1 MRSLS
6 LLDRKPIVAL
16 LAGLLL
22 LIAFQPSAVAEDV
35 RSATIQR
42 LYEFSQDM
50 SEKLLPVRGGSKN
63 KSLGCYLGSKDD
75 IQYRSG
81 YKDVEPRTQ
90 CEWAYDLNQF
100 IVQNGGGWD
109 NFRKYSKE
117 TPVSSDATSILND
130 SLRSYAGG
138 KDPKDAWERAHVPY
152 DKQAAFADR
161 WWKNNSRAYSSAAVP
176 PKDWWLHDAVL
187 DGNNLWTRYEQING
201 KSSADYV
208 MWRDSELAK
217 LLKKQ

>member
-1 MRSLS
+1 MQSLS
-6 LLDRKPIVAL
+6 LLDRKPIAAL
-16 LAGLLL
+16 LVGLLL
-22 LIAFQPSAVAEDV
+22 LIGFQPSAAGEDV

-50 SEKLLPVRGGSKN
+50 SEKLLPVRGGSKDN
-63 KSLGCYLGSKDD
+63 PLGCYLGSKDD

-100 IVQNGGGWD
+100 IETNGGGWD
-109 NFRKYSKE
+109 NFQKYTKE
-117 TPVSSDATSILND
+117 TPVSSDASSIINE
-130 SLRSYAGG
+130 SLRSYGGG
-138 KDPKDAWERAHVPY
+138 KDPKDAWDRAHVPY
-152 DKQAAFADR
+152 DKQAAFADK
-161 WWKNNSRAYSSAAVP
+161 WWKNNSRAYSSAVVP

-187 DGNNLWTRYEQING
+187 DGNNLWTRYQQLNAKG
-201 KSSADYV
+201 SSDYIL
-208 MWRDSELAK
+208 WRDAELAK

>member
-6 LLDRKPIVAL
+6 LLNRKPIIAL
-16 LAGLLL
+16 LVGLLL
-22 LIAFQPSAVAEDV
+22 SMVFQSSAVGEDD

-50 SEKLLPVRGGSKN
+50 SEKLLPVRGGSKD
-63 KSLGCYLGSKDD
+63 KPLGCYLGSKDD

-100 IVQNGGGWD
+100 IVTSGGGWD
-109 NFRKYSKE
+109 KFQKYSKE
-117 TPVSSDATSILND
+117 TPVASDANSILND
-130 SLRSYAGG
+130 SLRSYGGG
-138 KDPKDAWERAHVPY
+138 KDPKDAWERAHIPY
-152 DKQAAFADR
+152 DKQAAFADK
-161 WWKNNSRAYSSAAVP
+161 WWKNNSRAYSSAVVP

-201 KSSADYV
+201 KGSADYV

>member
-1 MRSLS
+1 MQSLS
-6 LLDRKPIVAL
+6 LLDRKPIAAL
-16 LAGLLL
+16 LVGLLL
-22 LIAFQPSAVAEDV
+22 LIGFQPSAAGEDV

-50 SEKLLPVRGGSKN
+50 SEKLLPVRGGSKD
-63 KSLGCYLGSKDD
+63 KPLGCYLGSKDD

-100 IVQNGGGWD
+100 IETNGGGWD
-109 NFRKYSKE
+109 NFQKYTKE
-117 TPVSSDATSILND
+117 TPVSSDASSIINE
-130 SLRSYAGG
+130 SLRSYGGG
-138 KDPKDAWERAHVPY
+138 KDPKDAWDRAHVPY
-152 DKQAAFADR
+152 DKQAAFADK
-161 WWKNNSRAYSSAAVP
+161 WWKNNSRAYSSAVVP

-187 DGNNLWTRYEQING
+187 DGNNLWTRYQQLNAKG
-201 KSSADYV
+201 SSDYIL
-208 MWRDSELAK
+208 WRDAELAK

>member
-6 LLDRKPIVAL
+6 LLDRKPIIAFLV
-16 LAGLLL
+16 GLLL
-22 LIAFQPSAVAEDV
+22 SIAFQPSAAGEDV

-50 SEKLLPVRGGSKN
+50 SEKLLPVRGGSKD
-63 KSLGCYLGSKDD
+63 KPLGCYLGSKDD

-100 IVQNGGGWD
+100 IETNGGGWD
-109 NFRKYSKE
+109 NFQKYTKE
-117 TPVSSDATSILND
+117 TPVSSDASSIINE
-130 SLRSYAGG
+130 SLRSYGGG
-138 KDPKDAWERAHVPY
+138 KDPKDAWDRAHVPY
-152 DKQAAFADR
+152 DKQAAFADK
-161 WWKNNSRAYSSAAVP
+161 WWKNNSRAYSSAVVP

-187 DGNNLWTRYEQING
+187 DGNNLWTRYQQLSG
-201 KSSADYV
+201 KGSSDYIL
-208 MWRDSELAK
+208 WRDAELAK